1 MKGGLSNG
9 NIVMIAA
16 VAPDPVEGGS
26 GGGWPEEGG
35 AEPAAQLHP
44 RPLPHVH
51 LLLRGRSTW
60 WAARLLPS
68 A

>member
-9 NIVMIAA
+9 NIVMIPA
-16 VAPDPVEGGS
+16 VAPDPVEGGA

-35 AEPAAQLHP
+35 AEPAGQLHP

-51 LLLRGRSTW
+51 LLRGRSTW

>member
-9 NIVMIAA
+9 HIVVIAA
-16 VAPDPVEGGS
+16 VAPDPVEGGT
-26 GGGWPEEGG
+26 GGPEEGG

-60 WAARLLPS
+60 APRLLPS
-68 A
+68 SA

>member
-9 NIVMIAA
+9 NIVMIPA
-16 VAPDPVEGGS
+16 VAPDPVEGG
-26 GGGWPEEGG
+26 GGGGSEEGG

-60 WAARLLPS
+60 APRLLPS
-68 A
+68 S